1 MALLL
6 VIRARFMALC
16 VVEDKMRDIS
26 VMTIA
31 VQLCLVHG
39 VTVMPPEICTMASL
53 LKELCPNLT

>member
-1 MALLL
+1 
-6 VIRARFMALC
+6 MALC